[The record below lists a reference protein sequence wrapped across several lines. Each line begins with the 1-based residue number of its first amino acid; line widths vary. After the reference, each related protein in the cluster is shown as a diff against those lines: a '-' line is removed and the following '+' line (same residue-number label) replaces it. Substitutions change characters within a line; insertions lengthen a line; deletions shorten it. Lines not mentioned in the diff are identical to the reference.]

1 MLNIFRFGGGAI
13 VAGRKS
19 GAESQTHTP
28 PLEFEAV
35 ELKDRNELRDRSY
48 LGSVPLETI
57 PHPEGLPAVPK
68 GEPEA
73 VWVTAVTMD
82 QRSEVWDRVP

>member
-1 MLNIFRFGGGAI
+1 MQ
-13 VAGRKS
+13 V
-19 GAESQTHTP
+19 ESREQSSRLKLP
-28 PLEFEAV
+28 PWSSKQSNP
-35 ELKDRNELRDRSY
+35 KDRNELRDRSY
-48 LGSVPLETI
+48 IGSVPVETI